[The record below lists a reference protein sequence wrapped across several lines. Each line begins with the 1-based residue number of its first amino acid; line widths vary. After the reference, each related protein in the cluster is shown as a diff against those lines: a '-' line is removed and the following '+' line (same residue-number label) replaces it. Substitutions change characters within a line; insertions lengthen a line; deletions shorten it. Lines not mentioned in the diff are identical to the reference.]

1 MEVNDLKTIWKKAN
15 DQDKSGYWVSD
26 RDVKALIK
34 KKSKAVIADVER
46 QLKQK
51 ILMSSII
58 GLIALAIGI
67 ESLFNFDPGHGF
79 LFVEGMTS
87 VEYGVMMIVMSASVI
102 TVSIHARIRHKQV
115 RSYVESANSLKT
127 ALITTRNIFKK
138 VISFG
143 IWSDTLITPLV
154 VTFIVA
160 LKLYKE
166 VPFAFDERIIY
177 LLVAASISAFIF
189 SRLGKYLMNRRFG
202 RFVNALDDRL
212 EELEAIEIDSNEK
225 DQSNL

>member
-15 DQDKSGYWVSD
+15 DQDRSGYWVSD

-34 KKSKAVIADVER
+34 KKSKATISDVER

-51 ILMSSII
+51 ILMSSIV
-58 GLIALAIGI
+58 GLIAFAIGI
-67 ESLFNFDPGHGF
+67 ESLFNFSSGHDF

-87 VEYGVMMIVMSASVI
+87 IEYGAMMIAMSASVI
-102 TVSIHARIRHKQV
+102 TISVHARIRYKQV
-115 RSYVESANSLKT
+115 RNYVASADSLKT
-127 ALITTRNIFKK
+127 ALITTKNIFKK

-154 VTFIVA
+154 LAFIVT

-166 VPFAFDERIIY
+166 VPFAFDERILY
-177 LLVAASISAFIF
+177 LLVAVSVSAFGF

-202 RFVNALDDRL
+202 RFVSAIDDRL
-212 EELEAIEIDSNEK
+212 EELEAMEMEGEEK
-225 DQSNL
+225 NQ